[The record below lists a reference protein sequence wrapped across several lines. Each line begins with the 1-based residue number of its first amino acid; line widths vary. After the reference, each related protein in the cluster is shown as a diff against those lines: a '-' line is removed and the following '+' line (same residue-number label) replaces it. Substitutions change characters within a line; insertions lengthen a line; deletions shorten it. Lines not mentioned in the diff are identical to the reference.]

1 MSMRA
6 FLLLRLL
13 TVAAI
18 TTSIGSCN
26 ANQGLPA
33 CRASEKQALLIF
45 KRDLTDPSNC
55 LSTWVADEDSD
66 CCHWAGV
73 VCHHSTGR
81 IHELHLDNPDYLV
94 HPNSSLGGKINPSLL
109 NLTHLT
115 YLNLSHNDF
124 QGTQIPSFLGS
135 LKNLTQLDLT
145 QARFQGLIPG
155 NLSSPSHLFLAGNYD
170 SLKVKNLHWIS
181 GLSRLQH
188 LDMSYVNLSKASDH
202 WLLVIN
208 MLPLW

>member
-1 MSMRA
+1 MIMSMRP

-26 ANQGLPA
+26 GNQGLPV
-33 CRASEKQALLIF
+33 CRESEKQALLIL
-45 KRDLTDPSNC
+45 KQDLTDPSNR
-55 LSTWVADEDSD
+55 LSSWVADEDSD

-73 VCHHSTGR
+73 VYHHSTTR

-94 HPNSSLGGKINPSLL
+94 HPNSSLGGFDSP
-109 NLTHLT
+109 
-115 YLNLSHNDF
+115 
-124 QGTQIPSFLGS
+124 
-135 LKNLTQLDLT
+135 QL
-145 QARFQGLIPG
+145 G
-155 NLSSPSHLFLAGNYD
+155 NLSGLSHLFLAGNYD
-170 SLKVKNLHWIS
+170 SLKVENLHWLS

-208 MLPLW
+208 VLAHVLSKRGDE